1 MGCYFIGHLSV
12 NVLYNC
18 IENTLSLN
26 HKCFTYR
33 DMVCDPF
40 KPIYI
45 FSLCSRTRRYLSCI
59 EIVLTF

>member
-33 DMVCDPF
+33 DMVCAPF

-45 FSLCSRTRRYLSCI
+45 YFPFAQEQEDVYLA
-59 EIVLTF
+59 LK